1 MDYSQS
7 TIKLKS
13 KMALYINLNNNGILK
28 ELLVIKFNM
37 ILVNQGRLTL
47 NDQSIT
53 SANNE
58 PQRSPKFVQKQ
69 PPEVFC
75 RKRSS

>member
-7 TIKLKS
+7 SIKLKS
-13 KMALYINLNNNGILK
+13 KTAAYFNLNNNGILK
-28 ELLVIKFNM
+28 ELLVNKFNM
-37 ILVNQGRLTL
+37 ILDNQGRLVL

-53 SANNE
+53 LADNE

-69 PPEVFC
+69 PSEMFC
-75 RKRSS
+75 RKRCS

>member
-7 TIKLKS
+7 AMKLKS
-13 KMALYINLNNNGILK
+13 KMAAYINLNNNEILK
-28 ELLVIKFNM
+28 GLLVKKLNM
-37 ILVNQGRLTL
+37 ILVNQGRLVL

-53 SANNE
+53 SADNE

>member
-1 MDYSQS
+1 MDYSQF

-13 KMALYINLNNNGILK
+13 KMALYMNLNNNGILK

-69 PPEVFC
+69 PPEMFC

>member
-1 MDYSQS
+1 
-7 TIKLKS
+7 
-13 KMALYINLNNNGILK
+13 MALYINLNNNVILK
-28 ELLVIKFNM
+28 ELSVIKFNM
-37 ILVNQGRLTL
+37 ILLFNQGRLML

-58 PQRSPKFVQKQ
+58 PQRSLKFVQKH

>member
-1 MDYSQS
+1 
-7 TIKLKS
+7 
-13 KMALYINLNNNGILK
+13 MASYINLNNNGILK

-58 PQRSPKFVQKQ
+58 PQRSPKFVQKR